1 MKKFSLNDKKH
12 ETPFVSPEN
21 YFENLGERVQ
31 KRIQGEQEPVKI
43 SRKLPFGVPEN
54 YFELLPQ
61 RIMKRISSLKPK
73 VWYKE
78 RTTWQWAMAACSLV
92 LLVWVGNSWFA
103 EKSNS
108 KQVEISEKLKN
119 IDKEELENYI
129 AFNPHREVIF
139 DEIKDADIISEK
151 FIEEIQKHTETKIQ
165 DLPKE
170 DLEDQLPEHLL
181 QEMLEEEFDEAGIED
196 ILQEKDSI

>member
-12 ETPFVSPEN
+12 ESPFVSPKN
-21 YFENLGERVQ
+21 YFENLSERVQ
-31 KRIQGEQEPVKI
+31 KRIQGEQEPAKV

-78 RTTWQWAMAACSLV
+78 CTTWQWAMAACSLV

-119 IDKEELENYI
+119 IDNEELENYI
-129 AFNPHREVIF
+129 VFNPHKEVIF
-139 DEIKDADIISEK
+139 DEIKKFDISLEK
-151 FIEEIQKHTETKIQ
+151 IQKDNEPITQ
-165 DLPKE
+165 DLPE
-170 DLEDQLPEHLL
+170 ENLEEQLLENFL
-181 QEMLEEEFDEAGIED
+181 QEMLEEELNEVDLEN
-196 ILQEKDSI
+196 ILQEQENDTI